1 MPLLLTQSRRVDV
14 VTEQQKLYQQSE
26 DHWNHHLFTIM
37 SKAGSFV
44 NGIGS
49 LEESHSY
56 DYRNEEKGN

>member
-1 MPLLLTQSRRVDV
+1 MIMPLLLTQSRRVDV
-14 VTEQQKLYQQSE
+14 VTEQQKLYQS
-26 DHWNHHLFTIM
+26 DDRWNHHLFTIM

-44 NGIGS
+44 NGS